1 MFARVITAQ
10 AGIQGFDSFIR
21 LARDQLPGARQQP
34 GFKGYYVLTDPES
47 GKITIISLW
56 ESREQ
61 MEAVG
66 AAGRPAFTTRPS
78 RRPDSPNRT
87 SKPTKSACTNESRP
101 ATAVARRSSRPARR
115 DTRRVVVQAAP
126 AECPGEDFRSLLGSD

>member
-21 LARDQLPGARQQP
+21 VAREQLPGARQQP

-47 GKITIISLW
+47 GKIIIISLW

-66 AAGRPAFTTRPS
+66 AGRPGGIHDEAI
-78 RRPDSPNRT
+78 
-87 SKPTKSACTNESRP
+87 P
-101 ATAVARRSSRPARR
+101 ATGLTQPHLETYEV
-115 DTRRVVVQAAP
+115 TMH
-126 AECPGEDFRSLLGSD
+126 E

>member
-21 LARDQLPGARQQP
+21 VAREQLPGARQQP
-34 GFKGYYVLTDPES
+34 GFKGYNVLTDPES
-47 GKITIISLW
+47 GKIMIISLW

-66 AAGRPAFTTRPS
+66 AGRPTGIHDEAVPATGLTRPHLE
-78 RRPDSPNRT
+78 T
-87 SKPTKSACTNESRP
+87 YEVTMHE
-101 ATAVARRSSRPARR
+101 
-115 DTRRVVVQAAP
+115 
-126 AECPGEDFRSLLGSD
+126 